1 MEDQGILY
9 SKLFKLGPVDVA
21 LINILV
27 IGLIFLVAFIIRK
40 MVQKHLKSVL
50 RKASVQI
57 EGKSYTGY
65 RLVKQFV
72 YVIAIILAV
81 NSFQITNPQVSFSDF
96 LVYKLVDVE
105 NFKFSI
111 YHIFLIFGLFFGA
124 KIVLNLIKLF
134 LERKSQENPEIDS
147 GTQYVYFQVAKYI
160 IYTFVLLFSIQSL
173 GVNLIILV
181 TSAAG
186 LFIGIGFGLQDLFR
200 DMISGFILLL
210 EGSIKVGDIIE
221 INEGGIDPLVAKVL
235 KINIRTTKIET
246 REGNIYIIPNAKLTQ
261 EYVENWNFGSSL
273 TRFSIPV
280 RVEYGSD
287 TELVKRLLTQ
297 AAFSHPKVKKNKD
310 VFVRLLKFGE
320 DGLEMDLVFWADQS
334 WRIEMYKS
342 EIRFEIDRLFREY
355 GIKIPFPQRV
365 LHAPENYKKS
375 VNPDA
380 E

>member
-1 MEDQGILY
+1 MGDQGILY

-21 LINILV
+21 LVNILV
-27 IGLIFLVAFIIRK
+27 IGIIFLVAFIIRRLI
-40 MVQKHLKSVL
+40 QKHLKAVL
-50 RKASVQI
+50 RKATVQI

-72 YVIAIILAV
+72 YVIAIILSV
-81 NSFQITNPQVSFSDF
+81 NSFQITNPNVSFSDF
-96 LVYKLVDVE
+96 LVYKIVDVE

-111 YHIFLIFGLFFGA
+111 YHVFLIFGLFFGA

-134 LERKSQENPEIDS
+134 LERKAQENPEIDS

-160 IYTFVLLFSIQSL
+160 IYTFVFLFSIQSL

-221 INEGGIDPLVAKVL
+221 INEGGSQALVAKVL

-246 REGNIYIIPNAKLTQ
+246 REGNTYIIPNAKLTQ

-273 TRFSIPV
+273 TRFSIPIK
-280 RVEYGSD
+280 VEFGTD
-287 TELVKRLLTQ
+287 TELVKRLLKQ
-297 AAFSHPKVKKNKD
+297 AAFSHPKVKKNKE
-310 VFVRLLKFGE
+310 VFVRLLKFGD

-365 LHAPENYKKS
+365 VHYPGDKKPVYPEQ
-375 VNPDA
+375 

>member
-1 MEDQGILY
+1 MEEQGILY

-27 IGLIFLVAFIIRK
+27 IGIIFLIAFIIRRL
-40 MVQKHLKSVL
+40 VQKHLKSVL
-50 RKASVQI
+50 RKATVQI

-72 YVIAIILAV
+72 YVIAIILSV
-81 NSFQITNPQVSFSDF
+81 NSFQITNPEVSFSDF
-96 LVYKLVDVE
+96 LVYKLIDVE
-105 NFKFSI
+105 NFKISI
-111 YHIFLIFGLFFGA
+111 FHIFLIFGLFFGA

-134 LERKSQENPEIDS
+134 LERKAQENPEIDS

-160 IYTFVLLFSIQSL
+160 IYTFVILFSIQSI

-221 INEGGIDPLVAKVL
+221 INEGGTDPLVAKVL

-246 REGNIYIIPNAKLTQ
+246 REGNTYIIPNAKLTQ

-273 TRFSIPV
+273 TRFSIPLT
-280 RVEYGSD
+280 VEYGTD
-287 TELVKRLLTQ
+287 TELVKRLLKQ

-310 VFVRLLKFGE
+310 VFVRLLNFGD

-342 EIRFEIDRLFREY
+342 EIRYEIDRLFREY

-365 LHAPENYKKS
+365 VHYPNGRKP
-375 VNPDA
+375 VNPDK

>member
-1 MEDQGILY
+1 MEDQGFLY

-27 IGLIFLVAFIIRK
+27 IGLIFLVAFIIRRLI
-40 MVQKHLKSVL
+40 QKHLKAVL
-50 RKASVQI
+50 RKATVQI

-81 NSFQITNPQVSFSDF
+81 NSFQITNPEVSFSDF
-96 LVYKLVDVE
+96 LVYKIIDVE

-111 YHIFLIFGLFFGA
+111 YHVFLIFGLFFGA

-134 LERKSQENPEIDS
+134 LERKAQENPEIDS

-160 IYTFVLLFSIQSL
+160 IYTFVFLFSIQSL

-186 LFIGIGFGLQDLFR
+186 IFIGIGFGLQDLFR

-246 REGNIYIIPNAKLTQ
+246 REGNTYIIPNAKLTQ

-273 TRFSIPV
+273 TRFSIPLT
-280 RVEYGSD
+280 VEYGTD
-287 TELVKRLLTQ
+287 TELVKRLLKQ

-310 VFVRLLKFGE
+310 VFVRLLKFGH
-320 DGLEMDLVFWADQS
+320 DGLEMDLIFWADQS

-355 GIKIPFPQRV
+355 GIKIPLPQRV
-365 LHAPENYKKS
+365 VHYPDHKKP
-375 VNPDA
+375 VNH
-380 E
+380 EQE